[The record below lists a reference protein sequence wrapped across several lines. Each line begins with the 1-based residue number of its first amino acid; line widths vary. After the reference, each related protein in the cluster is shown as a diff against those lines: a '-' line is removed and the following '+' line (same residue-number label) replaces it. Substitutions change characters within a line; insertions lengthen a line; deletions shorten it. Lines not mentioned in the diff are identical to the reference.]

1 MEGKWFD
8 VYRVYGENIVFGWI
22 RPMVNQEY
30 IELRS
35 KAIVPLKII
44 SRLNFDSGIS

>member
-22 RPMVNQEY
+22 RSTVNQEY
-30 IELRS
+30 KELRR
-35 KAIVPLKII
+35 KTIVSLKII
-44 SRLNFDSGIS
+44 LRLNFDSGIS